1 MEREITKRT
10 GDENSLRTILVK
22 EHLRL
27 LVKKEGDLEKKSIDK
42 EPGSL
47 IGFAEKK
54 GGRTPFYLPGSSR
67 NLHLYISGK
76 PGTGKSTLLL
86 NLALKDILCGRGCC
100 VIDPHGDLVEN
111 ILEQIPD
118 QTKYAERIMVF
129 DPSDVEHPIGLNI
142 LQDVNVEE
150 RDSAVQF
157 MISLFNKLYLADH
170 MGPMFFQAIRNGL
183 LLIMENQGTLSDLPL
198 IFEDDEYLKA
208 YLRNCETPRVR
219 NYFEKVWK
227 KWGNDHKSEYSAYY
241 SSKFS
246 HFIDDRML
254 RNILC
259 QRQGLDIKS
268 LLNGNR
274 IILVNLSRG
283 KIGDLNSKLLGL
295 LMAYS
300 LERSMMR
307 RAEVPE
313 NERTLFNVY
322 IDEFQEF
329 TTSTLDTFLSAA
341 RKYKVGLHLA
351 NQSLHQLPKEFNDAV
366 LSNIGTFVIFRQ
378 GMESARVL
386 SNMTYPKFDERDLAR
401 IPDYY
406 AVIHGIKDGRYQ
418 DPNMIHIKAPSSKRD
433 REVAKKLNEIS
444 KLRHGKDRKII
455 EQEILTKI

>member
-1 MEREITKRT
+1 MEREITKKA
-10 GDENSLRTILVK
+10 GDENSFQTIRVK

-27 LVKKEGDLEKKSIDK
+27 LVKKEGRLEKESIEN
-42 EPGSL
+42 EPRTL
-47 IGFAEKK
+47 IGFVEKK
-54 GGRTPFYLPGSSR
+54 GTRNPFFLLDSSR

-76 PGTGKSTLLL
+76 PGTGKSTLLM

-100 VIDPHGDLVEN
+100 VIDPHGDLIEN
-111 ILEQIPD
+111 ILERIPD
-118 QTKYAERIMVF
+118 QTRYADRIIIF
-129 DPSDVEHPIGLNI
+129 DPSDVEWPIGLNI
-142 LQDVNVEE
+142 LQDITKDEQ
-150 RDSAVQF
+150 DSAVQF
-157 MISLFNKLYLADH
+157 VISLFNKLYLPDH
-170 MGPMFFQAIRNGL
+170 MGPIFYQAIRNGL
-183 LLIMENQGTLSDLPL
+183 LLIMENHGTLADLPL
-198 IFEDDEYLKA
+198 IFEDDEYLKSF
-208 YLRNCETPRVR
+208 LNHCETPWVR

-227 KWGNDHKSEYSAYY
+227 KWGNDHKAEYSAYY

-246 HFIDDRML
+246 HFIENHML

-259 QRQGLDIKS
+259 LRHGLDIKS
-268 LLNGNR
+268 LLKGNK

-283 KIGDLNSKLLGL
+283 KIGDLNAKLLGL

-313 NERTLFNVY
+313 HERELFNVY

-351 NQSLHQLPKEFNDAV
+351 NQSLHQLPREFNDAV
-366 LSNIGTFVIFRQ
+366 LANIGTFVIFRQ

-401 IPDYY
+401 IPDHY
-406 AVIHGIKDGRYQ
+406 AVIHGIKDGRYP
-418 DPNMIHIKAPSSKRD
+418 DPDMIHIKAPSSRMD
-433 REVAKKLNEIS
+433 RKVSEKLKEIS
-444 KLRHGKDRKII
+444 RLKHWMDPNIV
-455 EQEILTKI
+455 EQEI